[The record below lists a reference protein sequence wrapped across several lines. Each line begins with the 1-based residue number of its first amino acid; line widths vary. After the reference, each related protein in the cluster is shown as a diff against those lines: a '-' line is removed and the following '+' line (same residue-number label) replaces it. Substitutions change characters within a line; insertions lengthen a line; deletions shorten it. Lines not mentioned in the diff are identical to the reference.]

1 MSKDPE
7 GWAFDFGCILHDNF
21 NSDAVAR
28 IVVPFSA
35 HGFRF
40 AGTARPKTG
49 FGMELLERLLFGSDS
64 LWGGG
69 VAHSVMILA
78 LVIALGIMLG
88 KVKVAGVSLGVTG
101 ILFVGIAFS
110 YFGMNIDEHLMHF
123 LKEFGLILFVYS
135 IGLQVGPGFFSS
147 FRKGGITLNKLAVL
161 VVALGVV
168 TTVALYY
175 VTGLPMTTMVGV
187 MSGAVTNTP
196 GLGAAQQAF
205 SDLHAGADA
214 PDIATGY
221 ALAYPLGVIG
231 AILTLLA
238 LRYLLRIDVRQEE
251 EAAGLGT
258 DVLKDL
264 TTRRISVEIC
274 NPAVEGKSI
283 SGIRRLAL
291 RDFVV
296 SRICRPGEAPE
307 LADAATTLRCGDRIL
322 LVAAPKDAEALV
334 ALLGREVDAGPMMP
348 DRKMISRRI
357 LITKPELNG
366 KTLAELRIRSTSG
379 VTITRINRSGIDLVA
394 AGNLQL
400 QLGDRVTVV
409 GPELSVAHAERLF
422 GNSLKRL
429 NHPNLIPIFIGIA
442 LGVVLGSISFW
453 IPGVPQPVKLGLAGG
468 PLIVADRPLRSVLP
482 AHHLYDDV
490 GQPDAARSG
499 HFAFPCGRGAGCRRG
514 FRAYARRGRICL
526 DRLRSCNHDR
536 SAAAGGAFR
545 TFLLQ
550 TQLLYADRR
559 AFGRVD
565 QSAGTGLF
573 DRADH
578 VRRTFGGICYGLSAV
593 DVPAGA
599 GGPAFD
605 FDFRIT
611 QKGAAKQRPVT
622 AITSHCIEISSRLR
636 LFLIE

>member
-147 FRKGGITLNKLAVL
+147 FRKGGVTLNKLAVL

-334 ALLGREVDAGPMMP
+334 ALLGREVDAGPMMQ

-409 GPELSVAHAERLF
+409 GPELSVAYAERLF

-468 PLIVADRPLRSVLP
+468 PLIVAILIGRYGPYYRLITYTTMSANLMLRE
-482 AHHLYDDV
+482 V
-490 GQPDAARSG
+490 GISLFLAG
-499 HFAFPCGRGAGCRRG
+499 VGLGAGED
-514 FRAYARRGRICL
+514 FVPTL
-526 DRLRSCNHDR
+526 V
-536 SAAAGGAFR
+536 AGGYVWIAYGAVITVVPLLLAGIFGR
-545 TFLLQ
+545 FYYKLNYYTLIGVLSGASTNPPALAYSAEQTSSDAPSVGYATVYPLSMFLRVLAA
-550 TQLLYADRR
+550 QLLILI
-559 AFGRVD
+559 FG
-565 QSAGTGLF
+565 
-573 DRADH
+573 
-578 VRRTFGGICYGLSAV
+578 
-593 DVPAGA
+593 
-599 GGPAFD
+599 
-605 FDFRIT
+605 
-611 QKGAAKQRPVT
+611 
-622 AITSHCIEISSRLR
+622 
-636 LFLIE
+636 